1 MKDVFALPSNL
12 VTLLTDVPAVNSAFY
27 SLIHPITVE
36 SIFNDAIKHQGK
48 AMDGLTARTMTM
60 IYSVD
65 KLVSINE
72 KKIETVVTPEPEQKP
87 EPVAEQFPAPVAGS
101 GRKGTGG
108 KVRSRNWRPCTA
120 QGRFHSR
127 GVESSLPKL
136 ASTPE
141 IAPTKPT
148 VPSGGF
154 SKKRGRRYSKN
165 TKPRL
170 FTGKRQIENQAN
182 YLFSL
187 HLRICSDSVLFAFL
201 P

>member
-48 AMDGLTARTMTM
+48 AMDGLTAWTMTM

-87 EPVAEQFPAPVAGS
+87 EPVAEQFPALVAGPEEKAPAEKSGRATGGRVLLKDGSIVAGS
-101 GRKGTGG
+101 
-108 KVRSRNWRPCTA
+108 KVHYRN
-120 QGRFHSR
+120 
-127 GVESSLPKL
+127 LPAL
-136 ASTPE
+136 
-141 IAPTKPT
+141 
-148 VPSGGF
+148 
-154 SKKRGRRYSKN
+154 
-165 TKPRL
+165 PR
-170 FTGKRQIENQAN
+170 
-182 YLFSL
+182 
-187 HLRICSDSVLFAFL
+187 
-201 P
+201 